1 MDATALADA
10 FAAVGVSTAGQV
22 TVTSVYPSD
31 LGTFGGLKINTN
43 GQVLGDGTKGTTIDQ
58 PISGLY
64 AAGETAS
71 GQFFYVEYPASGLSL
86 STSST
91 MGYLAGTHAA
101 ARIPA
106 AY

>member
-1 MDATALADA
+1 MTEAALTSA
-10 FAAVGVSTAGQV
+10 FAGVGLSTTGRV
-22 TVTSVYPSD
+22 TISSIYPSD

-43 GQVLGDGTKGTTIDQ
+43 GQVLGDGTKGTTANQ
-58 PISGLY
+58 PIPGLY

-71 GQFFYVEYPASGLSL
+71 GQLFYVEYPASGLSL

-91 MGYLAGTHAA
+91 IGYFAGTHAA

-106 AY
+106 AH